1 MTVAAAWRWFRATA
15 ERIEAIDVP
24 FPRFIGLYFA
34 LLGIRLCLEFFSSQR
49 LYTADDV
56 VHIGLWFSFVVI
68 AFMALLQAA
77 TGEAMIRIAR
87 LAIVCYVFSWSA
99 PIIDL
104 LVHRGIPARMNYLSI
119 NSWADFAQ
127 AYVTFGGPSLM
138 RGATIG
144 IRIEIACLVLA
155 CFLYVHGKRGSV
167 WRAALAALA
176 IYTMLFAT
184 GAIPYLLG
192 LLIDVLDLHYGANDQ
207 STVLLLYC
215 LNAGLLTHVVLRH
228 QPDLWRRA
236 RAQVRLLAVAGAA
249 AAFAFGAWSA
259 HSAYPDNTTLNP
271 TTLFWGLML
280 PWMLLAFV
288 VWFGLV
294 RIDDPASAPVRIGL
308 WAVISVGTLLIGGR
322 YAFAMQIVFALC
334 WSWQVWLAPCRDQIW
349 VIAISHGLVVAAA
362 ALAGFQLL
370 GGPMVG
376 FPTRALLAL
385 LLATAWIAAAD
396 ACMSQR
402 RSSAKFEFSRGE

>member
-1 MTVAAAWRWFRATA
+1 MTVAAAWRWFRSTA
-15 ERIEAIDVP
+15 ERIEAIDKP
-24 FPRFIGLYFA
+24 FPQFVALFFS

-49 LYTADDV
+49 LYSGDDV
-56 VHIGLWFSFVVI
+56 VHIGLWFCFVVL

-176 IYTMLFAT
+176 IYSMLFAT

-192 LLIDVLDLHYGANDQ
+192 LLISALHLQYGANDQ

-215 LNAGLLTHVVLRH
+215 LNAGLLSHVLLRH
-228 QPDLWRRA
+228 QPDLWRQA
-236 RAQVRLLAVAGAA
+236 RAQVPWLAMAGAA
-249 AAFAFGAWSA
+249 AAFAYGAWLA
-259 HSAYPDNTTLNP
+259 HSAYPDNTALNP

-288 VWFGLV
+288 VWLGLV
-294 RIDDPASAPVRIGL
+294 RIDDPASAPMRIGL
-308 WAVISVGTLLIGGR
+308 WAVTSVGTLLIGGR
-322 YAFAMQIVFALC
+322 YAFAMQIVFASC
-334 WSWQVWLAPCRDQIW
+334 WSWQFWLAPWRDRAW
-349 VIAISHGLVVAAA
+349 AAAIGYALVVAAA

-376 FPTRALLAL
+376 FPSSVLLAL
-385 LLATAWIAAAD
+385 LLAAASLAAGDAWV
-396 ACMSQR
+396 SQR
-402 RSSAKFEFSRGE
+402 RSSAKFELSRGE